1 LDDETGEAW
10 VHLDTMNG
18 EAGRP
23 QRTLSGRDEP
33 VHGGAG
39 QAEEVEVASL
49 ALNVAAG
56 DQRGASGEGEVLCLL
71 EACDDPGDPLL

>member
-1 LDDETGEAW
+1 
-10 VHLDTMNG
+10 MNC

-23 QRTLSGRDEP
+23 QRTLGGRDEP
-33 VHGGAG
+33 VHCGAG

-56 DQRGASGEGEVLCLL
+56 DQRGASARAKSSASSRLAMIWASRSSRGVSTY
-71 EACDDPGDPLL
+71 AAWR